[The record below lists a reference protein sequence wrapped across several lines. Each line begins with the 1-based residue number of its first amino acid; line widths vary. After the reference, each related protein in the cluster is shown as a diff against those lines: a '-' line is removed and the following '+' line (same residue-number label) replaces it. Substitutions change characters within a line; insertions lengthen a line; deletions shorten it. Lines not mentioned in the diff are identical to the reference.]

1 MRRKRMLNFD
11 KNNKMTPRPDSEP
24 KFDPKNKLDRK
35 IVTFALLG
43 LLVVAVLIAVLV
55 VIIELDLWAL

>member
-11 KNNKMTPRPDSEP
+11 KNNKMTPRPDS
-24 KFDPKNKLDRK
+24 DPKIDPKTNLDRK

-43 LLVVAVLIAVLV
+43 LFVVAVLIAVLV
-55 VIIELDLWAL
+55 VVIELDLWAL